1 MYLPRTLLSHL
12 YTHLVRNTHPLSP
25 PVLILVSL
33 DPDALC
39 ACRILT
45 ALLKRDYI
53 PHKVQPVAG
62 YSELSA
68 AGKDLV
74 LPLTRQHGG
83 QGGIVVCLGVGG
95 LVDLEEMLG
104 LDGGEDPE
112 TQVNM
117 YDHGVEVWVVDARRP
132 WNLQNVFGT
141 GAMAPPEDQDAGVTP
156 AVAKRRRGV
165 DGGKLLPSYTPGRG
179 GIIVYDDGDIE
190 QELNAEKEAFCAL
203 QDMPDIDEEA
213 DDGDLDEESDDEDAV
228 EDSQTRKRKTWSDD
242 DAEEEADSDDD
253 GDRPYQRRR
262 TSRHERLEMSN
273 HPSSS
278 QLGPVPSSP
287 PLHPKQPSARSLRRK
302 LLKMKRKHEAV
313 LEAYYSLG
321 TSASEPISS
330 MLYSLASELGRED
343 NDLLWLALVGMSSTE
358 LYGRSKTANTETRQN
373 PWNLS
378 RGDQIRDVLRD
389 EVRRL
394 NPVPASDIARE
405 RDEAGG
411 IIPTHARSPTD
422 TSIRLSPEPRFLLI
436 RHWSLYES
444 MLHSPYLSSRL
455 HIWSDAGRRRLH
467 KFLAKMGVS
476 LAEAEKG
483 YTHMDMELKRGLRER
498 LLKFAPM
505 YGLDGLVPSEDSH
518 RHRHEGWGFVRSWGW
533 QACLSA
539 VDVAVITSAILEVGA
554 DQSFETISAANPHTD
569 FRMKVFSTNYN
580 SRMQALP
587 TPPTSHNGDS
597 SPSASQLEHEA
608 SILDPDWTTN
618 RFFAAYDALSPSSSA
633 LQLLLSHVPTAQHL
647 HRAILRTGSALISKH
662 QIRHLRAFRMGVVRE
677 GPDVNLFI
685 HPGALVKLATWISEA
700 ISVLEA
706 EKGAKRTA
714 DNALVLAAL
723 DERRGVYV
731 VVGLG
736 GGDAASGRVRSR
748 AEQKARTDKKAA
760 REAKKAEK
768 KARKAVQ
775 KAQRKQARR
784 ERDEANGIF
793 VDSDDEASDAESL
806 SSSSDSSDSEDD
818 SEDEEEAEKRKQRG
832 YGSNKF
838 GSAFQEVVE
847 ETRARVR
854 IDSFEHE
861 VVEVKKE
868 DLSGF
873 LEALSFKGVVG

>member
-1 MYLPRTLLSHL
+1 
-12 YTHLVRNTHPLSP
+12 
-25 PVLILVSL
+25 
-33 DPDALC
+33 
-39 ACRILT
+39 
-45 ALLKRDYI
+45 
-53 PHKVQPVAG
+53 
-62 YSELSA
+62 
-68 AGKDLV
+68 
-74 LPLTRQHGG
+74 
-83 QGGIVVCLGVGG
+83 
-95 LVDLEEMLG
+95 
-104 LDGGEDPE
+104 
-112 TQVNM
+112 
-117 YDHGVEVWVVDARRP
+117 
-132 WNLQNVFGT
+132 
-141 GAMAPPEDQDAGVTP
+141 
-156 AVAKRRRGV
+156 
-165 DGGKLLPSYTPGRG
+165 
-179 GIIVYDDGDIE
+179 
-190 QELNAEKEAFCAL
+190 
-203 QDMPDIDEEA
+203 
-213 DDGDLDEESDDEDAV
+213 
-228 EDSQTRKRKTWSDD
+228 
-242 DAEEEADSDDD
+242 
-253 GDRPYQRRR
+253 
-262 TSRHERLEMSN
+262 MSN

-287 PLHPKQPSARSLRRK
+287 PLQPKAPSARSLRRK

-358 LYGRSKTANTETRQN
+358 LYGRSKTSNSEARQN
-373 PWNLS
+373 PWKMS

-422 TSIRLSPEPRFLLI
+422 NSIRLSPEPRFLLI

-455 HIWSDAGRRRLH
+455 HIWSDAGKRRLH
-467 KFLAKMGVS
+467 KLLAKMGVS

-483 YTHMDMELKRGLRER
+483 YTHMNIELKRGLRER

-518 RHRHEGWGFVRSWGW
+518 NHRHEGWGFVRSWGW

-539 VDVAVITSAILEVGA
+539 VDVAVITSAILEVGTEQFF
-554 DQSFETISAANPHTD
+554 DTISAATPQTD
-569 FRMKVFSTNYN
+569 FRMKVFSSNYN

-597 SPSASQLEHEA
+597 SPSASQLEHEG

-706 EKGAKRTA
+706 EKGAKRNS

-736 GGDAASGRVRSR
+736 GGDAAAGRVRSR
-748 AEQKARTDKKAA
+748 AEQKARAEKKLAK
-760 REAKKAEK
+760 ETKKAEK
-768 KARKAVQ
+768 KAQ
-775 KAQRKQARR
+775 KSLQRAQRKQARR

-806 SSSSDSSDSEDD
+806 SSSSDSSDSED

-847 ETRARVR
+847 ETGARVR

>member
-1 MYLPRTLLSHL
+1 
-12 YTHLVRNTHPLSP
+12 
-25 PVLILVSL
+25 
-33 DPDALC
+33 
-39 ACRILT
+39 
-45 ALLKRDYI
+45 
-53 PHKVQPVAG
+53 
-62 YSELSA
+62 
-68 AGKDLV
+68 
-74 LPLTRQHGG
+74 
-83 QGGIVVCLGVGG
+83 
-95 LVDLEEMLG
+95 
-104 LDGGEDPE
+104 
-112 TQVNM
+112 
-117 YDHGVEVWVVDARRP
+117 
-132 WNLQNVFGT
+132 
-141 GAMAPPEDQDAGVTP
+141 
-156 AVAKRRRGV
+156 
-165 DGGKLLPSYTPGRG
+165 
-179 GIIVYDDGDIE
+179 
-190 QELNAEKEAFCAL
+190 
-203 QDMPDIDEEA
+203 
-213 DDGDLDEESDDEDAV
+213 
-228 EDSQTRKRKTWSDD
+228 
-242 DAEEEADSDDD
+242 
-253 GDRPYQRRR
+253 
-262 TSRHERLEMSN
+262 
-273 HPSSS
+273 
-278 QLGPVPSSP
+278 
-287 PLHPKQPSARSLRRK
+287 
-302 LLKMKRKHEAV
+302 MKRKHEAV

-358 LYGRSKTANTETRQN
+358 LYGRSKTSNSEARQN

-422 TSIRLSPEPRFLLI
+422 NSIRLSPEPRFLLI

-455 HIWSDAGRRRLH
+455 HIWSDAGKRRLH
-467 KFLAKMGVS
+467 KLLAKMGVS
-476 LAEAEKG
+476 LAQAEKG

-505 YGLDGLVPSEDSH
+505 YDLDGLVPSEDSH
-518 RHRHEGWGFVRSWGW
+518 SHRHEGWGFVRSWGW

-539 VDVAVITSAILEVGA
+539 VDVAVITSAILEVGTEQFF
-554 DQSFETISAANPHTD
+554 DTISAATPQTD
-569 FRMKVFSTNYN
+569 FRMKVFSSNYN

-597 SPSASQLEHEA
+597 SPSASQLEQEA
-608 SILDPDWTTN
+608 SILDPDWTTS

-677 GPDVNLFI
+677 GPDVNLFV

-706 EKGAKRTA
+706 EKGAKRNS

-736 GGDAASGRVRSR
+736 GGDAAAGRVRSR
-748 AEQKARTDKKAA
+748 AEQKVRAEKKLAQ
-760 REAKKAEK
+760 ETKKAEK
-768 KARKAVQ
+768 KAQ
-775 KAQRKQARR
+775 KVLQRAQRKQARR

-818 SEDEEEAEKRKQRG
+818 SEDEEEAQKRKQRG

-847 ETRARVR
+847 ETGARVR